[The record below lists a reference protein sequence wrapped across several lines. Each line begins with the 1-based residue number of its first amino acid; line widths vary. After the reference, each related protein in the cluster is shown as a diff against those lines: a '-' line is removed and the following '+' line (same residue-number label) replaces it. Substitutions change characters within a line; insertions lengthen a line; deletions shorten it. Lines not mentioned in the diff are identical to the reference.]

1 MKVIFLLYLIF
12 ILRPDFRT
20 YPLHNMYLHHGQHG
34 PHRYRLL
41 CAGSDLTCV
50 VAETCRKGSRAGGKE
65 SSCSLSV
72 LTLQLLAL

>member
-1 MKVIFLLYLIF
+1 
-12 ILRPDFRT
+12 
-20 YPLHNMYLHHGQHG
+20 MYLHRGQHG

-50 VAETCRKGSRAGGKE
+50 VAETCRKGSGAREKE
-65 SSCSLSV
+65 SSGSLSV